1 MFYHVCAGLEPVR
14 MSNHVLCATLKGI
27 EKSKTDVKGKDTILP
42 NHLRSLMAVGN
53 FYSDLEFIVCVA
65 ALFVTT

>member
-14 MSNHVLCATLKGI
+14 MSNPVLFATLKGI
-27 EKSKTDVKGKDTILP
+27 EKTDVKGKDTILP

-53 FYSDLEFIVCVA
+53 FYSELEFIVCVA